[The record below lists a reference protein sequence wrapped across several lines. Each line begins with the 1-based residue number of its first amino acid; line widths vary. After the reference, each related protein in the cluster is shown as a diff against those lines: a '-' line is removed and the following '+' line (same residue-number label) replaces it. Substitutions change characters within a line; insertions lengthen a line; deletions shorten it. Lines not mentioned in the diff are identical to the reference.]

1 MNSDKIK
8 NRTNGNKKKIKALK
22 NTLKNRKKSSEMN
35 NLGKIESFAI
45 SNSNDITSQLT
56 NMSISTNYEYLGEG
70 VSGVVIYPAI
80 SCPDINIDY
89 SKYVGKISHRIGKNS
104 KLIESKEKIENLP
117 NEFNNIAYV
126 KEMYICY
133 IEENPGINLDIK
145 FPCTQVIIPRIS
157 GDNVLNIMKKYSKSS
172 ETKDHE
178 FMDLLIATIN
188 FYDIVV
194 NLTERKIFYNDYD
207 LTNIMYDPITHKL
220 MLIDFDDITYGKPK
234 YAFINPVKVYLTS
247 VVFQIIDNMID
258 ENYFEDNGITQD
270 RENCTRRRS
279 IFQKYE
285 IELSSA
291 NSFAKSGFEKLRE
304 NIHQIYLEMA

>member
-1 MNSDKIK
+1 MNSDKK
-8 NRTNGNKKKIKALK
+8 NRTNGNKKKINVLRT
-22 NTLKNRKKSSEMN
+22 TLKNRKKLSDVSHSS
-35 NLGKIESFAI
+35 KIESFPI
-45 SNSNDITSQLT
+45 SNTNDIASQLT
-56 NMSISTNYEYLGEG
+56 NMSLSINYEYLGEG

-80 SCPDINIDY
+80 PCPDINIDY
-89 SKYVGKISHRIGKNS
+89 SKYVGKISHRTGKNA
-104 KLIESKEKIENLP
+104 KLIESKEKLEKLP

-220 MLIDFDDITYGKPK
+220 MLIDFDDITYEKPK

-258 ENYFEDNGITQD
+258 ENYFEDDGIIQD
-270 RENCTRRRS
+270 RESCARRRS